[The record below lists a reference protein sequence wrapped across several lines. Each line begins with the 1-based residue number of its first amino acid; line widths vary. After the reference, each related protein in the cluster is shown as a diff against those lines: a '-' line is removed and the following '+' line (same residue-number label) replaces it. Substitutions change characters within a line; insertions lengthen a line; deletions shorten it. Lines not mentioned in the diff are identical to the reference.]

1 MTRIFGQYVLADM
14 VVLWAFETLVCF
26 LLFLA
31 ALDHVALVPAAAAH
45 AGAADSAC
53 LLSLLAGLLCIVV
66 GLYKPSF
73 ILATRTLLP
82 AACVAALGTV
92 MILWAAS
99 SAGLIDAGA
108 LLGARPAWL
117 GELLAMWLGLLV
129 GTRLLYAACVRS
141 GLLVREVLVLG
152 DGPSARST
160 VKAMSDMR
168 PALFRATVAS
178 SPSPP
183 ASSRLS
189 FLRIVM
195 ATEGDVIGEVP
206 AVWAGRLARLT
217 DAATF
222 WERHLGRVD
231 VDALGDVPAAV
242 HVAAASKGFVDGM
255 RRAIDIAIAGVLLLA
270 AGPLMIVTAIAI
282 AIGSPGPV
290 IYRQERVGLGGRHFT
305 ILKFRSM
312 RTDAERDGVARFA
325 QPRDARTTMV
335 GRFIRKVRIDELPQ
349 LINIIRGDMSIV
361 GPRPER
367 PEFVERY
374 RAVIPGYDIRHAV
387 KPGLTGWAQVNS
399 AYTASEAETREKVS
413 YDLYYVRRRSMALD
427 LSIMVSTVR
436 VILFQIGAR

>member
-31 ALDHVALVPAAAAH
+31 ALDHVALVPAAAH

-53 LLSLLAGLLCIVV
+53 LLSLLAGLLCIAV

-82 AACVAALGTV
+82 AACVAAVGTV

-178 SPSPP
+178 SPSPA
-183 ASSRLS
+183 ASGRLS

-231 VDALGDVPAAV
+231 VDALGDVAAAV
-242 HVAAASKGFVDGM
+242 LVPPASKRFVGGM
-255 RRAIDIAIAGVLLLA
+255 RRAIDIAIAAVLLLA
-270 AGPLMIVTAIAI
+270 AGPLMIVTATAI

-290 IYRQERVGLGGRHFT
+290 IYRQERVGLGGRRFT

-312 RTDAERDGVARFA
+312 RMDAERDGVARFA

-349 LINIIRGDMSIV
+349 LINVIRGEMSIV

-374 RAVIPGYDIRHAV
+374 RAVIPGYDMRHAV

-413 YDLYYVRRRSMALD
+413 YDLYYVRRRSLALD

-436 VILFQIGAR
+436 VILFQIGSR